1 MRKIGI
7 ILSLCVILLTA
18 CADNEKLN
26 TDNIS
31 NITIQI
37 LSDDSKTVNEVTL
50 TEEDVNKITEILAE
64 SEIYTDKGFVFAE
77 GMYRIVLE
85 SEIEDVVLYP
95 YCGSGGKLRVGE
107 SGNEYISV
115 AQEEIDEIK
124 EIINDYA
131 VVKGGIY
138 EWDSITGSTE

>member
-1 MRKIGI
+1 MRSIGI
-7 ILSLCVILLTA
+7 ICSLCAILFTA
-18 CADNEKLN
+18 CGQNQKLKAN
-26 TDNIS
+26 NIE

-37 LSDDSKTVNEVTL
+37 LSNDSKSVNDVTL
-50 TEEDVNKITEILAE
+50 AREDINKITEILVG
-64 SEIYTDKGFVFAE
+64 SEIHTDKGFVFAE

-85 SEIEDVVLYP
+85 SENEDVVLYP
-95 YCGSGGKLRVGE
+95 YCGSGGTLRIGE
-107 SGNEYISV
+107 SGSKYVKLE
-115 AQEEIDEIK
+115 QDEIDEIK